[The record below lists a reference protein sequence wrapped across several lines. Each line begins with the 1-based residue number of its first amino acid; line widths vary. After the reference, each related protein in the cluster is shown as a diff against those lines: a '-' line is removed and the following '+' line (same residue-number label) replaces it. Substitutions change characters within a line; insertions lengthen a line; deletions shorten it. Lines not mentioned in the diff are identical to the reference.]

1 MAEKTQANPDKLKVL
16 NAVMEKIEKDFGKG
30 SIMRMSSAEV
40 ADVQVIPTGSITLD
54 MALGVGGY
62 PKGRVIEI
70 TAPNPRARRPWRST
84 PLPKPRRPAVSP
96 LSSTR
101 NTLSTAPTPSNSA
114 WMSITC

>member
-70 TAPNPRARRPWRST
+70 FRICVTARST
-84 PLPKPRRPAVSP
+84 
-96 LSSTR
+96 SSTSGV
-101 NTLSTAPTPSNSA
+101 STGPLLGR
-114 WMSITC
+114 WMSAVGVLRCKECVMAQESIRTVRTM